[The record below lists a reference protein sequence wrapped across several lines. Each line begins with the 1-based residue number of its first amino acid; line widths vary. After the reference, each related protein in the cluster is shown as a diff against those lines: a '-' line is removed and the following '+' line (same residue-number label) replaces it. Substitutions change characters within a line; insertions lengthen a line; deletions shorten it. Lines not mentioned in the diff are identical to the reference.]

1 MIDESS
7 TGLDSPSSMCGISWA
22 HALCIG
28 SFALA
33 FVYFSYIPL
42 WPTDIWG
49 HVAYGDWILQHRQL
63 PTVDPFIDLAQ
74 GTPLVDTAWA
84 AQIFFA
90 SVVRAG
96 GPEGLSY
103 SYAVLSVA
111 IYVVAFAMFMLQT
124 GRPALA
130 MFAAML
136 TWLVAWERHLV
147 VRPELFGA
155 LFLVMLLALLAG
167 VGLLKR
173 SSSVTASSDQKTTP
187 LRRWGSRIATVVL
200 FVVWA
205 NMHGSFAV
213 GLVLLGIVLSGTVI
227 ERWRQLREF
236 KATAL
241 DSEVRDAGV
250 LLVLAAMAT
259 LVNPYG
265 IGLPIY
271 VIGFGA
277 HPNMALISEW
287 QSPAWLSVTGVTVL
301 TVTFLFIA
309 TLKCRDRP
317 PTATEWL
324 LLGVFTFA
332 VCTRQRMVT
341 WYAPVAVLVMTPT
354 LARLWELIEQ
364 LQMLRVFASVLERRS
379 KVQAALSVLLV
390 WLAFTFTPI
399 SRPVLGGRTRTA
411 EQLFNS
417 RTPLGIAQALRKIEL
432 PGRVANPQW
441 WGDWLSWAG
450 PRDMRLMM
458 TTNTLHLVPAE
469 VFNNYHD
476 LVWAKPGLESRLTTF
491 KVRTLIVDVT
501 LQTELAEFVRTSS
514 DWQVEY
520 EDSMGLIATRKTGRM

>member
-1 MIDESS
+1 MTHESPAPDQLRDVNFGMS
-7 TGLDSPSSMCGISWA
+7 WTSSLLVGC
-22 HALCIG
+22 
-28 SFALA
+28 FAAA

-49 HVAYGDWILQHRQL
+49 HVAYGEWILQHGQL
-63 PTVDPFIDLAQ
+63 PTEDPFIDLAK
-74 GTPLVDTAWA
+74 GTQLVNTAWA

-90 SVVRAG
+90 KVVRSG

-103 SYAVLSVA
+103 SYAVLSLA
-111 IYVVAFAMFMLQT
+111 IYLMAALLFMLRT
-124 GRPALA
+124 GRPTLA
-130 MFAAML
+130 VFAAILM
-136 TWLVAWERHLV
+136 WLVAWERHLV

-155 LFLVMLLALLAG
+155 LFFVTLLALLA
-167 VGLLKR
+167 VTGLLK
-173 SSSVTASSDQKTTP
+173 SSSPAANSFEHNLTSV
-187 LRRWGSRIATVVL
+187 RRWGVRTATVVL
-200 FVVWA
+200 FVTWSNV
-205 NMHGSFAV
+205 HGSFAV
-213 GLVLLGIVLSGTVI
+213 GLVLLGIMLSGTVI
-227 ERWRQLREF
+227 ERWKQLRDF
-236 KATAL
+236 RGVSL

-250 LLVLAAMAT
+250 LLALAAMAT
-259 LVNPYG
+259 LVNPFG

-287 QSPAWLSVTGVTVL
+287 QSPDLLSVTGVSVL
-301 TVTFLFIA
+301 TVALLFI
-309 TLKCRDRP
+309 TTIKFRDRP

-341 WYAPVAVLVMTPT
+341 WYAPVALLVLTPM
-354 LARLWELIEQ
+354 LVRLWELIGRGH
-364 LQMLRVFASVLERRS
+364 LITRVASVLEHRS
-379 KVQAALSVLLV
+379 KVQVALSVLLV

-399 SRPVLGGRTRTA
+399 SKPVLGGRTRSA

-417 RTPLGIAQALRKIEL
+417 RTPLGVAQALQNIEL
-432 PGRVANPQW
+432 RGRVANPQW

-476 LVWAKPGLESRLTTF
+476 LLWAKPGLESRLAEF
-491 KVRTLIVDVT
+491 NVRTLIVDLT
-501 LQTELAEFVRTSS
+501 LQTELAEFVRTSP
-514 DWQVEY
+514 DWEIEY
-520 EDSMGLIATRKTGRM
+520 EDRMGLIANRKAGPM